1 VITLDLADLVVI
13 ASRTLRLDT
22 GQVLD
27 LLDPAAAERALALV
41 RPGGGPGDPAGL
53 AAALLRALVRER
65 PLRRG
70 NQQVALAAML
80 QFLALNGWDVDPEPP
95 GPIAAVIADIAAG
108 TLTTRDLADWLAP
121 RLRPSD
127 RAGAR
132 PGGRAGARMKETPM
146 LGRPALPLAERI
158 RRATMRK
165 QPTGMFQRFTDR
177 ARRAGHLA
185 QDEARLLRHDYVG
198 PEHLLLSL
206 LYEEEGVAAKAL
218 ASLGISREDV
228 RFQVEEIIGHGQSSG
243 AGPIAFTAAART
255 AMELSL
261 REALALGH
269 HYIGTEHLLLGLLRE
284 GEGEGEGQGQGE
296 GEGQGIAAQVLTRLG
311 TDHARVRERVLDLL
325 ADGCAQADP
334 LDLADVAE
342 ELTEVRRQKQA
353 AFDAGDLDGA
363 AALHDRER
371 QLLADKLRLEQQLT
385 AGRGGQAII
394 AENQRLHREL
404 DRLRQLLRR
413 HGIEPDGGT
422 ARTA

>member
-22 GQVLD
+22 GEVLD

-80 QFLALNGWDVDPEPP
+80 QFLGLNGWELDPDPR
-95 GPIAAVIADIAAG
+95 GPVAAVVAELAAG
-108 TLTTRDLADWLAP
+108 TLDARNVADWLAP

-127 RAGAR
+127 RAGTR
-132 PGGRAGARMKETPM
+132 VKEAPVRR
-146 LGRPALPLAERI
+146 GSALLLAERI
-158 RRATMRK
+158 KRATMRA
-165 QPTGMFQRFTDR
+165 QPKGMFHRFTDR
-177 ARRAGHLA
+177 ARRAVHLA
-185 QDEARLLRHDYVG
+185 QEEARLLRHDYVG
-198 PEHLLLSL
+198 TEHLLLGL
-206 LYEEEGVAAKAL
+206 LYEGAGVASKAL
-218 ASLGISREDV
+218 ESLGISREDV
-228 RFQVEEIIGHGQSSG
+228 RGQVEEIIGHGQGSRSG
-243 AGPIAFTAAART
+243 HIPFTARAKKVL
-255 AMELSL
+255 ELSL

-284 GEGEGEGQGQGE
+284 GEG
-296 GEGQGIAAQVLTRLG
+296 IAAQVLTRLG
-311 TDHARVRERVLDLL
+311 ADHARVRERVLGVL
-325 ADGCAQADP
+325 AGECGQADSQTR
-334 LDLADVAE
+334 LVADLVDAAE
-342 ELTEVRRQKQA
+342 QLTQARQQKEA

-363 AALHDRER
+363 AALRDRER

-385 AGRGGQAII
+385 AGVGGQAVI

-404 DRLRQLLRR
+404 DRLRDLLRQ

-422 ARTA
+422 AQTA

>member
-53 AAALLRALVRER
+53 AAALLHALVRER

-80 QFLALNGWDVDPEPP
+80 QFLGLNGWELDPDPR
-95 GPIAAVIADIAAG
+95 GPVASVVAELAAG
-108 TLTTRDLADWLAP
+108 TLDARNVADWLAP
-121 RLRPSD
+121 RLRVSE
-127 RAGAR
+127 RAGTR
-132 PGGRAGARMKETPM
+132 VKEAPVRR
-146 LGRPALPLAERI
+146 GSALLLAERI
-158 RRATMRK
+158 KRATMRT
-165 QPTGMFQRFTDR
+165 QPTGMFHRFTDR
-177 ARRAGHLA
+177 ARRAVQLA
-185 QDEARLLRHDYVG
+185 QEEARLLRHDYVG
-198 PEHLLLSL
+198 TEHLLLGL
-206 LYEEEGVAAKAL
+206 LYEGAGVAAQAL
-218 ASLGISREDV
+218 VSLGISREDV
-228 RFQVEEIIGHGQSSG
+228 RGQVEEIIGHGQGSRSG
-243 AGPIAFTAAART
+243 HIPFTARAKKVL
-255 AMELSL
+255 ELSL

-284 GEGEGEGQGQGE
+284 GEG
-296 GEGQGIAAQVLTRLG
+296 IAAQVLTRLG
-311 TDHARVRERVLDLL
+311 ADHARVRERVLGVL
-325 ADGCAQADP
+325 AGECGQADSQTR
-334 LDLADVAE
+334 LVADLVDATE
-342 ELTEVRRQKQA
+342 QLTQVRRRKEA
-353 AFDAGDLDGA
+353 AFDAGDLDSA
-363 AALHDRER
+363 SALRDRER

-385 AGRGGQAII
+385 AGGGGQAML

-404 DRLRQLLRR
+404 DRLRDLLRQ